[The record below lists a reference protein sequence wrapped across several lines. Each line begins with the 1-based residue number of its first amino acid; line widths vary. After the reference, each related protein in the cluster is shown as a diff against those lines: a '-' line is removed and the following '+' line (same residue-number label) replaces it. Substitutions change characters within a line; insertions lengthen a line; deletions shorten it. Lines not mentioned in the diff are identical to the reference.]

1 MSTKAVQFPL
11 VEGLNLEAAHS
22 QKNPGSTYIQINFEA
37 IYGKQGYYRIGGY
50 DRYDGRDAVHTLTY
64 ATLSFTAGTTEI
76 AVGDFVSSASGVP
89 GHEVVAVT
97 VDSGSWATSDATGVL
112 SLAWNPARAGIT
124 TSLFVGASQVA
135 EAVSEPAIGSPAS
148 ADYAT
153 RLPPAQ
159 AAQRAHMT
167 QPGGDIT
174 GVHVWGDRVIVQAG
188 SAIRRTTTS
197 GWIDIQT
204 GLITGGKFRAL
215 HHNFGGSTATM
226 TLYAVDGRNGLL
238 TWNPV
243 TGAQWVA
250 PWYGTNATSVTST
263 TVGTGAKSFTVV
275 EDTRSWANGQDVT
288 VWRRADRSI
297 WMRGTVTS
305 WNSGTKALAINVTS
319 VAGSGTFT
327 DWEVGLSDFSDK
339 PYLIT
344 TFGSRLV
351 MAYPG
356 GQLQLSDADDPLVS
370 GVTGALIGVGDEIV
384 DIVELVGGVLAIF
397 CRGSIYLLTGK
408 TTATFE
414 LQVVSKDTGARE
426 NTVQSVGAN
435 VLFVSERGLTSLV
448 ATQTF
453 GDFQVA
459 LVGAPVASYLKT
471 KLSKIRAAKIFK
483 RKMQYRVYFDDG
495 TGLTATFTQDAQLL
509 GTGRMAFSVFN
520 YRDVPVAAAG
530 GERDNG
536 DEIQFFATEDGWVML
551 EDEGPSF
558 AGEPVPSFLHTAFG
572 NYQSASQKKR
582 FRLLG
587 FEIDAEAGVTFN
599 VRQYFDGQSPYYQPG
614 DTAVATAVGGY
625 FDLSDWNTFVWSGQ
639 IVSDALINVSGV
651 GKTMSLL
658 IWHESETDPGFGI
671 QSVSVHYSPLGI
683 QR

>member
-1 MSTKAVQFPL
+1 MSIKAVQFPL

-50 DRYDGRDAVHTLTY
+50 DRYDGRDAVHTHTY
-64 ATLSFTAGTTEI
+64 ATLPFADGTSEVV
-76 AVGDFVSSASGVP
+76 VGDFVSGGASVP
-89 GHEVVAVT
+89 GHEVIAVT
-97 VDSGSWATSDATGVL
+97 VTSGDWATSDAAGEIR
-112 SLAWNPARAGIT
+112 LAWNPARATIT
-124 TSLFVGASQVA
+124 TGIFVGATQVA
-135 EAVSEPAIGSPAS
+135 DAVSEPVIGSPAF
-148 ADYAT
+148 ADYAA
-153 RLPPAQ
+153 RLPAAQ
-159 AAQRAHMT
+159 AAQRARMT
-167 QPGGDIT
+167 QPGGSIA
-174 GVHVWGDRVIVQAG
+174 GMHVWGDRVIVKAG
-188 SAIRRTTTS
+188 PAIRRTTAS
-197 GWIDIQT
+197 GWLDIQT
-204 GLITGGKFRAL
+204 GLIEGGKFRAL

-226 TLYAVDGRNGLL
+226 SLYAVDGRNGLM

-243 TGAQWVA
+243 TGAQYVA
-250 PWYGTNATSVTST
+250 PWFGTNATSTTST
-263 TVGTGAKSFTVV
+263 TIGTGSKSITVV
-275 EDTRSWANGQDVT
+275 EDARSWADGQDVT
-288 VWRRADRSI
+288 IWSRADRANF
-297 WMRGTVTS
+297 MRGTVTS
-305 WNSGTKALAINVTS
+305 WDSGTKTLVVDVTS
-319 VAGSGTFT
+319 VDGSGTFT

-351 MAYPG
+351 MAFPG

-370 GVTGALIGVGDEIV
+370 SVTGALIGVGDEIV

-397 CRGSIYLLTGK
+397 CRGSIYLLTGR
-408 TTATFE
+408 TTETFD

-495 TGLTATFTQDAQLL
+495 TGLTATFTQDSQLL

-520 YRDVPVAAAG
+520 YLDVPVAAAG

-587 FEIDAEAGVTFN
+587 FEIDAEAGVAFN

-614 DTAVATAVGGY
+614 DTAVATAIGGY
-625 FDLSDWNTFVWSGQ
+625 FDLSDWDTFVWSGQ
-639 IVSDALINVSGV
+639 VVSDALINVSGV

-658 IWHESETDPGFGI
+658 IWHESDTDPGFGV
-671 QSVSVHYSPLGI
+671 QSVIVHYSPLGI